1 MRTVLESN
9 TWQPSRDG
17 MQGLGIT
24 IVPTLTLFHFE
35 HPISWCAA
43 SARSTCNAR
52 STWCAGRSVSLS
64 AAAQAMYELLRAR
77 RPRNSSGSTNPTRR
91 SAPP

>member
-1 MRTVLESN
+1 
-9 TWQPSRDG
+9 
-17 MQGLGIT
+17 LGIT

-35 HPISWCAA
+35 HPDLVVRRFGALDLQRKIYMV
-43 SARSTCNAR
+43 RR
-52 STWCAGRSVSLS
+52 RSVSLS